1 MPPQG
6 PPPGAYPPQGPPP
19 GLPPGAYPPQGPPP
33 GSYPPPGQYFSP
45 GEARPYT
52 SPGDAGW
59 QGQYPPP
66 YGQPYGKAAGPGP
79 DKSRTFIIAA
89 IIVALVVVA
98 ASAGVYFLVIKKGG
112 GATAP
117 EQTVIK
123 YFDAV
128 SSGDSSA
135 VRAMFAPDSQPS
147 DMALKLLSS
156 VYSSGMLKWSDFKLK
171 TLTQTATDA
180 TVQIEDA
187 TISVSLAGQSMKEH
201 LSTFNT
207 SGQPMV
213 FKLKNVSG
221 QWLLTSDGSMN
232 VSPNLPNM
240 PSIPTSPT
248 NSGT

>member
-1 MPPQG
+1 M
-6 PPPGAYPPQGPPP
+6 
-19 GLPPGAYPPQGPPP
+19 
-33 GSYPPPGQYFSP
+33 
-45 GEARPYT
+45 
-52 SPGDAGW
+52 
-59 QGQYPPP
+59 
-66 YGQPYGKAAGPGP
+66 
-79 DKSRTFIIAA
+79 
-89 IIVALVVVA
+89 VVA

-135 VRAMFAPDSQPS
+135 VRAVFAPDSQPS

-240 PSIPTSPT
+240 PSIPTSPS